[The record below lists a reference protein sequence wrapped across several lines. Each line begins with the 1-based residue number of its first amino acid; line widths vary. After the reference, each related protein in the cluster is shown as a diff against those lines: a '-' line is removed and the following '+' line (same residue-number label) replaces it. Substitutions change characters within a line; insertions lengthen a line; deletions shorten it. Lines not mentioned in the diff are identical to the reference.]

1 MQFVRLPALACTAL
15 LAACAGL
22 GPDAAQEATGPAVD
36 PAAAPP
42 PVTLA
47 PYLDTLARMAP
58 GDPVRQQSEL
68 ESTLAA
74 AQQSRSAGDTLR
86 YALALGTAGHARSNP
101 VEARRLITELL
112 AGPNDLG
119 PVELGFASAY
129 LREFDARVALY
140 AELARQREESGQ
152 QLASVGASADRRADV
167 LAAENKGLRR
177 ALAEAE
183 RKLEAVAD
191 MERALLEQA
200 TEPDTEAPPR
210 P

>member
-1 MQFVRLPALACTAL
+1 MQFARLPVLACTAL

-22 GPDAAQEATGPAVD
+22 TPDAAQEATGPAVD

-42 PVTLA
+42 PATLV

-74 AQQSRSAGDTLR
+74 AQQSRSAADTLR

-112 AGPNDLG
+112 AGPNDLA
-119 PVELGFASAY
+119 PVELGFANAY

-140 AELARQREESGQ
+140 AELARQREESGL
-152 QLASVGASADRRADV
+152 QLASVGASADRRADA
-167 LAAENKGLRR
+167 LAAENKSLRR

-191 MERALLEQA
+191 MERALLEQVA
-200 TEPDTEAPPR
+200 APETEAPPR